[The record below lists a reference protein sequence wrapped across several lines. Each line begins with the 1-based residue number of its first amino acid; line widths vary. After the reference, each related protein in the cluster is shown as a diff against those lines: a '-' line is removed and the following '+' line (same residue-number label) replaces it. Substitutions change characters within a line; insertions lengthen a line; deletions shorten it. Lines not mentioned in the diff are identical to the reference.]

1 MAPNADLCIIGGAGH
16 VGLPLA
22 LVFADRGLRVRI
34 VDVSRPALA
43 AIAKGRMPFME
54 EGAPALLRRALRS
67 GRLELTH
74 RAAGI
79 RGVRHVVL
87 TIGTPIDEFLNP
99 RAGDIEAALE
109 PLLPHLGGARGR
121 PQTLI
126 LRSTVTTGVTEWVA
140 RHLRGRGVRVGVAF
154 APERIVQ
161 GRAVSEL
168 AKLPQIV
175 SGVTRAAE
183 DEAAALFGRV
193 APRIVRLKPREAE
206 FAKLFCNAYRYIQF
220 AAANQFYM
228 IANSAGLDY
237 SRIHRGMKEGYDRLR
252 DLPGAGFA
260 AGPCLFKDTMQLAAS
275 PDHDFNLGHAAM
287 RANERL
293 PVYLVRR
300 LAQRHDL
307 AKKTVGLLGMAFKAD
322 NDDPRSSLSYKL
334 KKLLKLRAKRVL
346 TTDPYVKDPD
356 LRPLAEVVRKSDV
369 LILCAPHSAYAGL
382 DTRGKAVADV
392 WGFFGRG
399 NRV

>member
-1 MAPNADLCIIGGAGH
+1 MPPPADLCVVGGAGH

-22 LVFADRGLRVRI
+22 LVFAERGLRVRI
-34 VDVSRPALA
+34 VDVDRGALA
-43 AIAKGRMPFME
+43 AIGRGRMPFKE
-54 EGAPALLRRALRS
+54 EGGAALLRKALAS
-67 GRLELTH
+67 GRLTLSH
-74 RAAGI
+74 KPAAV
-79 RGVRHVVL
+79 RGARHVVL
-87 TIGTPIDEFLNP
+87 TVGTPIDEFLNP
-99 RAGDIEAALE
+99 NTRDIESALE
-109 PLLPHLGGARGR
+109 ALLPFLGGR
-121 PQTLI
+121 QTLV
-126 LRSTVTTGVTEWVA
+126 LRSTVTPGTTEWVG
-140 RHLRGRGVRVGVAF
+140 RFLRGRGVRVGVAF

-161 GRAVSEL
+161 GRALSEL

-183 DEAAALFGRV
+183 DEAAALFGLV
-193 APRIVRLKPREAE
+193 APRVVRLAPREAE

-220 AAANQFYM
+220 AAANQFYT

-237 SRIHRGMKEGYDRLR
+237 WRIHQGMKEGYDRMR

-293 PVYLVRR
+293 PVYVVRR
-300 LAQRHDL
+300 LSQRYDL
-307 AKKTVGLLGMAFKAD
+307 GKKTVGLLGMAFKAD
-322 NDDPRSSLSYKL
+322 NDDARSSLSYKL
-334 KKLLKLRAKRVL
+334 KKLLGLRAKRVL

-356 LRPLAEVVRKSDV
+356 LRPLAEVVRKSDL
-369 LILCAPHSAYAGL
+369 LILCTPHSAYAGL
-382 DTRGKAVADV
+382 KTGGKPVADV

-399 NRV
+399 SRV

>member
-1 MAPNADLCIIGGAGH
+1 MRQNADLCVIGGAGH

-22 LVFADRGLRVRI
+22 LAFADRGLRVRV
-34 VDVSRPALA
+34 VDVNRRALA

-54 EGAPALLRRALRS
+54 EGGAALLRRVLKS
-67 GRLELTH
+67 GRLELTDK
-74 RAAGI
+74 ASGI
-79 RGVRHVVL
+79 RGARFVVL

-99 RAGDIEAALE
+99 RTGDIEAALK
-109 PLLPHLGGARGR
+109 PLLPHLGGR
-121 PQTLI
+121 QTLV
-126 LRSTVTTGVTEWVA
+126 LRSTVTPGVTEWVG
-140 RHLRGRGVRVGVAF
+140 RFLRGKGVKAGVAF

-161 GRAVSEL
+161 GRAVEEL
-168 AKLPQIV
+168 GKLPQIV
-175 SGVTRAAE
+175 SGTTRAAE
-183 DEAAALFGRV
+183 DEAAALFGHL
-193 APRIVRLKPREAE
+193 APRIVRLAPREAE

-293 PVYLVRR
+293 PVYIVRR
-300 LAQRHDL
+300 LSQRHDL

-334 KKLLKLRAKRVL
+334 KKLLALRAKAVL
-346 TTDPYVKDPD
+346 TTDPFVRDPA
-356 LRPLAEVVRKSDV
+356 LRPLAEVVRKSDI
-369 LILCAPHSAYAGL
+369 LILCAPHTAYKGL
-382 DTRGKAVADV
+382 DTRGKVVADV

>member
-1 MAPNADLCIIGGAGH
+1 MPPKADLCVVGGAGH

-22 LVFADRGLRVRI
+22 LAFADRGLRVRV
-34 VDVSRPALA
+34 VDVDRKALA
-43 AIAKGRMPFME
+43 AIGRGRMPFKE
-54 EGAPALLRRALRS
+54 EGGAALLKKSLSS
-67 GRLELTH
+67 GRLTLDH
-74 RAAGI
+74 RPSAVSGA
-79 RGVRHVVL
+79 RHVVL
-87 TIGTPIDEFLNP
+87 TVGTPIDEFLNP
-99 RAGDIEAALE
+99 QTRDIESALKA
-109 PLLPHLGGARGR
+109 LLPHLGGR
-121 PQTLI
+121 QTLV
-126 LRSTVTTGVTEWVA
+126 LRSTVTPGTTEWVG
-140 RHLRGRGVRVGVAF
+140 RYLRARGVKAGVAF

-161 GRAVSEL
+161 GKALSEL
-168 AKLPQIV
+168 SKLPQIV
-175 SGVTRAAE
+175 SGTTRAAE
-183 DEAAALFGRV
+183 DEAAALFGLL

-252 DLPGAGFA
+252 DLPGAGLA

-275 PDHDFNLGHAAM
+275 PDHDFHLGHAAM

-293 PVYLVRR
+293 PVYIVRR
-300 LAQRHDL
+300 LSARVDL

-346 TTDPYVKDPD
+346 TTDPYVADPD
-356 LRPLAEVVRKSDV
+356 LRPLSEVVRKSDV

-382 DTRGKAVADV
+382 DTRGKLVADV